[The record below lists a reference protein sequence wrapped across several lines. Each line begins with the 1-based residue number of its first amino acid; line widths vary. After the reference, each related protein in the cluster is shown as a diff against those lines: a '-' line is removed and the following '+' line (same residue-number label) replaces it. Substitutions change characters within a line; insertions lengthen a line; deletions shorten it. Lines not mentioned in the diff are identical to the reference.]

1 VLARSQSAVSS
12 VSAVSDLHPV
22 PPPVDRSVLQGSIRA
37 VLTGMLLGGV
47 LSLCNVYTGLKIGWG
62 TNMSITAAL
71 LAFGVWHLVGLLG
84 VRPFGILE
92 NNVNQ
97 AGASAAASIS
107 SAGLV
112 APIPAL
118 AIITGEILSYPK
130 VVAWVLVVSWVGVV
144 AAALVRRQM
153 LERESLAFPMGVAT
167 AETLREMY
175 QRGGDALQR
184 VLALLA
190 GAAVAAVVK
199 LAEVLFKLP
208 KLPIPGELA
217 LTPKAAG
224 VTLTAASLKNLTF
237 AIEPSLLMMAIGTIV
252 GKRVGWSMLVGSILA
267 WLVLGP
273 AALENGWASGGAPD
287 KAWFSQMG
295 PWLLWP
301 GAAMMVT
308 SALTSVALSVGSS
321 FRSRGA
327 RGEAVEPPGYDLPR
341 PVLLALGLGVSAA
354 TVACA
359 MVIFELSA
367 WAAIVA
373 VALSVVLALVATR
386 ITGET
391 GLTPVGAMGKVTQLT
406 FGILTPGNVAAN
418 LMLAN
423 VTGGAASQAS
433 DLMNDLKT
441 GRLLGA
447 WPRYQM
453 ISQMLGVV
461 SGALMGSLTYVILV
475 PDPAAMLLTD
485 EWPAPAVAQWK
496 AVALV
501 FKDGLSNLP
510 PMSVT
515 MLAIG
520 AAVGVALALADRF
533 APRSV
538 RPFVPSAGSLGLAFT
553 LPAYTSLGIFLGAM
567 IGEASDR
574 IRPKWSQA
582 FKIAIASGA
591 IAGESLTG
599 VAVSIQKILAG

>member
-1 VLARSQSAVSS
+1 M
-12 VSAVSDLHPV
+12 SDLQRV
-22 PPPVDRSVLQGSIRA
+22 PPPVGASIVQGSARA
-37 VLTGMLLGGV
+37 VLTGMVLGGL

-71 LAFGVWHLVGLLG
+71 LAFGVWHLIGLAG

-97 AGASAAASIS
+97 TGASAAASIS

-118 AIITGEILSYPK
+118 AIITGEVLSYPK
-130 VVAWVLVVSWVGVV
+130 VVVWVLAVSWVGVV

-153 LERESLAFPMGVAT
+153 LERENLAFPLGIAS

-175 QRGGDALQR
+175 QRGQEALKR
-184 VLALLA
+184 VLALLG
-190 GAAVAAVVK
+190 GAAVAAMVK
-199 LAEVLFKLP
+199 LSEVLLELP
-208 KLPIPGELA
+208 KLALPGSLA

-224 VTLTAASLKNLTF
+224 VTVTTASLKNLTF
-237 AIEPSLLMMAIGTIV
+237 ALEPSLLMVSIGAIV
-252 GKRVGWSMLVGSILA
+252 GKRVGWSMLLGAIVA
-267 WLVLGP
+267 WLLLGP
-273 AALENGWASGGAPD
+273 AALENGWAKAGPAD
-287 KAWFSQMG
+287 KAWFGQLG

-308 SALTSVALSVGSS
+308 SALTSVALSLGSAL
-321 FRSRGA
+321 RSRSGA
-327 RGEAVEPPGYDLPR
+327 EQSAPEPEGYDFPR
-341 PVLLALGLGVSAA
+341 PVLFALAVGVCLA
-354 TVACA
+354 TALCA
-359 MVIFELSA
+359 IVLFDISA
-367 WAAIVA
+367 WSAVVA
-373 VALSVVLALVATR
+373 VLLSVVLALVATR

-406 FGILTPGNVAAN
+406 FGVLTPGNVAAN

-447 WPRYQM
+447 WPKDQM
-453 ISQMLGVV
+453 ISQLLGVV
-461 SGALMGSLTYVILV
+461 SGALLGSLAYVILI
-475 PDPAAMLLTD
+475 PDPATMLLTD

-510 PMSVT
+510 PMSLT
-515 MLAIG
+515 TLSIG
-520 AAVGVALALADRF
+520 GGAGVALSLADRF
-533 APRSV
+533 APARL
-538 RPFVPSAGSLGLAFT
+538 RPFIPSAGSLGLAFT
-553 LPAYTSLGIFLGAM
+553 LPAYTSLGIFVGAM
-567 IGEASDR
+567 VGEASDR

-599 VAVSIQKILAG
+599 VGVAVQKILAG

>member
-1 VLARSQSAVSS
+1 M
-12 VSAVSDLHPV
+12 SDLQRV
-22 PPPVDRSVLQGSIRA
+22 PPPVDSSVVQGSVRA
-37 VLTGMLLGGV
+37 MVTGMVLGGV

-118 AIITGEILSYPK
+118 AMITGEVLSYPK
-130 VVAWVLVVSWVGVV
+130 VVAWVLVVSWVGVI

-153 LERESLAFPMGVAT
+153 LEREKLAFPMGVAT
-167 AETLREMY
+167 AETLSEMY
-175 QRGGDALQR
+175 QRGQEALRR
-184 VLALLA
+184 VLALLG
-190 GAAVAAVVK
+190 GAAVAAIVK
-199 LAEVLFKLP
+199 LAEVVLALP
-208 KLPIPGELA
+208 KLALPGKLA
-217 LTPKAAG
+217 LTSKAAG
-224 VTLTAASLKNLTF
+224 VTVTSASLRNLTF
-237 AIEPSLLMMAIGTIV
+237 ALEPSLLMISIGTIV
-252 GKRVGWSMLVGSILA
+252 GKRVGWSMLLGSIVA
-267 WLVLGP
+267 WLLLGP
-273 AALENGWASGGAPD
+273 AALENGWVTAGAPD
-287 KAWFSQMG
+287 KVWFSQIG

-308 SALTSVALSVGSS
+308 SALTSVALSIGSS
-321 FRSRGA
+321 LRGSH
-327 RGEAVEPPGYDLPR
+327 GSAVSAAEPPGYDTPR
-341 PVLLALGLGVSAA
+341 PVLWALAVAVCAATVVCATVIFDIAAWAA
-354 TVACA
+354 TVA
-359 MVIFELSA
+359 VL
-367 WAAIVA
+367 
-373 VALSVVLALVATR
+373 LSVVLALVATR

-406 FGILTPGNVAAN
+406 FGLLTPGNVAAN

-447 WPRYQM
+447 WPRHQM

-461 SGALMGSLTYVILV
+461 SGALFGSLAYVILV
-475 PDPAAMLLTD
+475 PDPATMLLTD
-485 EWPAPAVAQWK
+485 EWPAPAAAQWK

-510 PMSVT
+510 PMSLT
-515 MLAIG
+515 MLAVG
-520 AAVGVALALADRF
+520 GAVGVALSLADRF
-533 APRSV
+533 APARA
-538 RPFVPSAGSLGLAFT
+538 RPFLPSAGSLGLAFT

-567 IGEASDR
+567 LGEAADR
-574 IRPKWSQA
+574 IRPKWSLT

-599 VAVSIQKILAG
+599 VAVSVQKILAG